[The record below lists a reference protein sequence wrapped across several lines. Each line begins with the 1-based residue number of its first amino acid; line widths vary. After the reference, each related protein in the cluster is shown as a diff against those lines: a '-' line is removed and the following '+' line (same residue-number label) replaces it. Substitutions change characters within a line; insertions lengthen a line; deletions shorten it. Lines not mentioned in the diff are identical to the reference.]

1 MQLNILQIV
10 NVARSVRNE
19 NEDYES
25 KSNKITKD
33 RDFMFKK
40 QNIYIYEHQQ
50 QHTKY
55 HTCKID
61 HCTDTYYQ
69 LSKKIIHYP
78 LVKQHLMSLSSHCYD
93 LFFSSPLESYNLPY
107 VLLGRRRKMERRQ
120 EAHQEQRKQREKEK
134 QNTPYQVF
142 SLNTKGRPTLKS
154 HAPVK
159 VMVVTS
165 CFILFYYFSNFL

>member
-93 LFFSSPLESYNLPY
+93 LFFFYQRASTQASDPDTQHSSSQKRSDPMSQSEPS
-107 VLLGRRRKMERRQ
+107 LGHSR
-120 EAHQEQRKQREKEK
+120 
-134 QNTPYQVF
+134 NTI
-142 SLNTKGRPTLKS
+142 SL
-154 HAPVK
+154 
-159 VMVVTS
+159 M
-165 CFILFYYFSNFL
+165 YFSVAGERWKEDRRHTRSRENRGKKKNKIHLIKYFL